1 MSNSKQLNF
10 FITPEDYSSIS
21 IFLKECNSIILANN
35 NIGKEKDQSNSLIDL
50 DEDTKQVFLT
60 KNDLFNKVVVKTLE
74 NNFSYYYITSS
85 PLLEF
90 SLGGFYPYDIN
101 SLQSGRF
108 YYIKAFYDEN
118 GDFVSKSEDFVS
130 WCDEIFK
137 KFKKKF
143 LKKYSKDCY
152 CSESAIKWIE
162 LNNAVLNN
170 GGQQWS
176 SNLSTKIK
184 L

>member
-1 MSNSKQLNF
+1 MSSSKQLNF
-10 FITPEDYSSIS
+10 FITPEDYYPINT
-21 IFLKECNSIILANN
+21 FLKECNAIILIND
-35 NIGKEKDQSNSLIDL
+35 NIGKENNISNSIVDL
-50 DEDTKQVFLT
+50 NEEIKQVFLT
-60 KNDLFNKVVVKTLE
+60 R
-74 NNFSYYYITSS
+74 NNFLKDIVIKTIEDDISYYYITSS

-90 SLGGFYPYDIN
+90 SIGGFYPYDKN
-101 SLQSGRF
+101 SLQSARF
-108 YYIKAFYDEN
+108 YYIKAYYDEN
-118 GDFVSKSEDFVS
+118 GDFVSKHEDFIN

-162 LNNAVLNN
+162 LNDAVLNN

-176 SNLSTKIK
+176 K